1 MKIQSSSIVMGSA
14 HEENS
19 YTYKESMT
27 MEVAKS
33 KNAVGAILT
42 ISKEAEGKSVKEA
55 MADYQTQQKEEAKK
69 RQQESDQRAL
79 EKMAEHIRT
88 NNKGNNYAV
97 PQDEDMEIK
106 MLKKMLEILRGKKLT
121 DKDMMSS
128 SLNGGVLDLRSA
140 QYKNM
145 ESIAFGAGASASI
158 SFGSLSVGGAK
169 TDTSGKGEVSSSAAS
184 ARLEAGTTGVGT
196 TWQRI
201 TASSG
206 FRTETESTTFA
217 STGIVKTADGRS
229 IDFNVEVSM
238 SRAYME
244 KCNMLEVQDYIKT
257 DPLMINLD
265 TNIGSVSDQKF
276 FFDLDSDGK
285 EEEISFAGKGSGF
298 LALDKNGDGK
308 INDGSELFGT
318 KSGDGFKDLA
328 KYDEDG
334 NGWIDEN
341 DSIYSQLKV
350 WTKDENGNDR
360 LIDLKDGD
368 VGAIYLRN
376 ADTQFSLKDDEN
388 KLNAEIKKT
397 GIYLKESTGEVGT
410 LNHVDLVV

>member
-97 PQDEDMEIK
+97 PQDENMEIK

-121 DKDMMSS
+121 DKDMMSPS
-128 SLNGGVLDLRSA
+128 QNGGVLDLRSA

-184 ARLEAGTTGVGT
+184 ARLETGTTGVGT

-244 KCNMLEVQDYIKT
+244 KCNMLEVQEYIKT

-276 FFDLDSDGK
+276 FFDLDSDGN

-360 LIDLKDGD
+360 LIDLKDAD